1 MFAKFVCAIALV
13 ASTGAMAETVTLEE
27 FEQRAF
33 QPAGQKETYVD
44 EIAPGGWNPRANS
57 RYQSWVGGIIALRDE
72 NCNSHVHYKVD
83 AAMCEQMGILV
94 KYVNEMALAALRN
107 GNLVL
112 GGK

>member
-1 MFAKFVCAIALV
+1 MLPPK
-13 ASTGAMAETVTLEE
+13 
-27 FEQRAF
+27 
-33 QPAGQKETYVD
+33 PETYVD
-44 EIAPGGWNPRANS
+44 ETAPGGWDASANS
-57 RYQSWVGGIIALRDE
+57 RYQSWVGGVIALRDK